1 MAFRASHTT
10 TKTTRVKKTKP
21 ETPEKKQEDPDVPTA
36 SIEDLIGA
44 PGTSTAASSESDTP
58 TATAD
63 VFVKAPTGTSTA
75 ETPAGAPE
83 QPGGQRERSWN
94 GTAGSRPSI
103 RPGSGY
109 NGESGRGGYGANPR
123 SGYGEIGR
131 GYGGYRRGSMQQGRP
146 GYSQGRGGYRDHSA
160 PGGTSRGG
168 YGEGTRQGYDQ
179 GGYRRNDWTP
189 GAEPVIHTQDINV
202 PTETVRGILDS
213 MPEGHGF
220 LRPKFTPSDRDV
232 YISQSQIRRFLLRN
246 GDMVEG
252 QARQPKDNERYWGLL
267 KVEKI
272 NDQPAE
278 EMTTRPRFDDLTAI
292 YPDRQLKL
300 ESGQL
305 PLSTR
310 IIDLVAPIGFGQR
323 ALIVSPPKA
332 GKTTILKELATGI
345 AANYPNVH
353 LMAALIGERPE
364 EVTDLTRNIKG
375 EVLASNF
382 DESPSEQTRVAEVAL
397 DRAKR
402 LVEMGK
408 DVVILLDS
416 ITRLAR
422 AYNLVVNPSGR
433 TLSGG
438 FDPAALYPAKKFL
451 GAARC
456 VENQST
462 VLSSQLSNTGSSG
475 GQLTG
480 QPKTEKPE
488 TENGKQ
494 KTDNSVVSGGSLTV
508 IGTALVETG
517 SRMDDLI
524 YEEFKGTGNME
535 LTLSRVLQERR
546 IFPAIDVGKSGTRHD
561 ELLLGAEAMKKVV
574 TLRHML
580 SLLSDEERTMM
591 LVDRLGKTKSNE
603 EFLESLSQGA

>member
-10 TKTTRVKKTKP
+10 VKSIRTKKTKSAS
-21 ETPEKKQEDPDVPTA
+21 TVEDSSLDAGAVVN
-36 SIEDLIGA
+36 IDDIVGA
-44 PGTSTAASSESDTP
+44 PKPNPIEEKPQEVDRFIPPDRPQGFRERPFRQAM
-58 TATAD
+58 
-63 VFVKAPTGTSTA
+63 
-75 ETPAGAPE
+75 PAGR
-83 QPGGQRERSWN
+83 QGFQ
-94 GTAGSRPSI
+94 
-103 RPGSGY
+103 
-109 NGESGRGGYGANPR
+109 R
-123 SGYGEIGR
+123 SGYTP
-131 GYGGYRRGSMQQGRP
+131 YR
-146 GYSQGRGGYRDHSA
+146 
-160 PGGTSRGG
+160 
-168 YGEGTRQGYDQ
+168 RQGYGQNQ
-179 GGYRRNDWTP
+179 GRFRDRGSYAPDPGYRRNDWLPSVET
-189 GAEPVIHTQDINV
+189 HTQDINV
-202 PTETVRGILDS
+202 PTETVKGILDV

-272 NDQPAE
+272 DDKPAE

-292 YPDRQLKL
+292 YPDRLLKV

-332 GKTTILKELATGI
+332 GKTTILKELAAGI

-364 EVTDLTRNIKG
+364 EVTDLTRSIKG

-402 LVEMGK
+402 LVEMGH

-456 VENQST
+456 VEAA
-462 VLSSQLSNTGSSG
+462 
-475 GQLTG
+475 
-480 QPKTEKPE
+480 E
-488 TENGKQ
+488 GKI
-494 KTDNSVVSGGSLTV
+494 GGSLTV

-535 LTLSRVLQERR
+535 IHLDRKMAEKRQY
-546 IFPAIDVGKSGTRHD
+546 PAINVNKSGTRRE
-561 ELLLGAEAMKKVV
+561 ELLIEKDVLQKIWVLRKLLYPMDDIEAM
-574 TLRHML
+574 
-580 SLLSDEERTMM
+580 
-591 LVDRLGKTKSNE
+591 
-603 EFLESLSQGA
+603 EFLLDKIKATKNNADFFDSMRRG